1 MRSPA
6 AKSPRPLR
14 IADWQGDYRCPRVHA
29 SATCHWARAARFLD
43 GPGLLLAGD
52 AATRL
57 EQLVSRLSLE
67 PGIHAVYWHTADDP
81 SPLPVTAPA
90 PAADAAGAG
99 DQG

>member
-1 MRSPA
+1 MHPQGVTGCGLRVFLTAPERAAASSAKALGARRACCRSP
-6 AKSPRPLR
+6 
-14 IADWQGDYRCPRVHA
+14 Y
-29 SATCHWARAARFLD
+29 AT
-43 GPGLLLAGD
+43 GLLLAGD

-67 PGIHAVYWHTADDP
+67 PGIHAVHWHTADDP